1 MTFILLKITMQGPYP
16 IFCRGHS
23 GGRLVCE
30 AFIRNNIDMGHV
42 TPDRKDTDF
51 FAIHNPLIREIILN
65 AYQYWH
71 ADIQQQQYYQN
82 LMKRCIIEYRNEE
95 IQTKGP
101 FGWKMG
107 ISLFTMP
114 MVMDAFPTAKAIHL
128 IRDGRDVMLSR
139 LEARF
144 GDNNLTDPVNKL
156 VVFGD
161 TEVANFA
168 GHPLTPATVATY
180 RNELEMLH
188 WVTAVSYGLKGRIY
202 GERYLEVKYEDIC
215 REPIPIF
222 EQIFD
227 FIEVPFLKCT
237 KTWLIGAV
245 HHTRIGKWKSQ
256 SKENL
261 EKPLKIAEDLLKEL
275 GYL

>member
-30 AFIRNNIDMGHV
+30 AFIHNNIDMGHV
-42 TPDRKDTDF
+42 APDRKDTDF

-82 LMKRCIIEYRNEE
+82 LMKRCIIEYRNKE
-95 IQTKGP
+95 IQTNGP

-144 GDNNLTDPVNKL
+144 GDNNLTVPVNKL

-161 TEVANFA
+161 TEVDNFA

-227 FIEVPFLKCT
+227 FIEVPFLATT
-237 KTWLIGAV
+237 KDWLAQATYTNKIA
-245 HHTRIGKWKSQ
+245 KWKTLPAD
-256 SKENL
+256 KL
-261 EKPLKIAEDLLKEL
+261 KKPLEIGEPLL
-275 GYL
+275 